1 MKAPHS
7 PSRRDVALGL
17 AALSGAPAR
26 AAEPTSQH
34 LNPAGLST
42 PRGYTHVVVASGG
55 RTAYISGQVSANP
68 KGEIVG
74 KGDLKT
80 QTTTVFANLRIALA
94 AAGATPKDVVKA
106 NIYVVNLKPEDVLVV
121 REMRNAFFA
130 GLEPPAS
137 TLVGITALAH
147 PDYLIEIEAIA
158 VVA

>member
-1 MKAPHS
+1 MKSSKS
-7 PSRRDVALGL
+7 PSRRDVAIGL
-17 AALSGAPAR
+17 AALSGVPAR
-26 AAEPTSQH
+26 AAEPISQH

-55 RTAYISGQVSANP
+55 RTVYVSGQVSANP

-80 QTTTVFANLRIALA
+80 QTTTVFENLRIALA
-94 AAGATPKDVVKA
+94 AAGATPRDVVKK
-106 NIYVVNLKPEDVLVV
+106 NIYVVNLKPDDVQVV
-121 REMRNAFFA
+121 REVRNAFFGA
-130 GLEPPAS
+130 IKPPAS

-147 PDYLIEIEAIA
+147 PDYLIEIEAVA